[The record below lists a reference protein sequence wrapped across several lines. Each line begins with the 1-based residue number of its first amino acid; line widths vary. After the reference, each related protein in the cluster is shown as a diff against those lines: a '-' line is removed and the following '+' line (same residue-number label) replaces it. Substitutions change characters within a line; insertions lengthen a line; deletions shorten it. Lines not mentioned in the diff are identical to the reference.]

1 VIFRVLLLLLAA
13 GAADEAAA
21 QPAIPPG
28 VACADL
34 PGLDLS
40 AVPAFAASGGGAK
53 PELFLGVERFGPAP
67 PAPCVGT
74 TCAAR

>member
-13 GAADEAAA
+13 GVADEAAA
-21 QPAIPPG
+21 QPAIPPR

-40 AVPAFAASGGGAK
+40 AVPAFAASGGAK
-53 PELFLGVERFGPAP
+53 PELFLGVERFGPAS